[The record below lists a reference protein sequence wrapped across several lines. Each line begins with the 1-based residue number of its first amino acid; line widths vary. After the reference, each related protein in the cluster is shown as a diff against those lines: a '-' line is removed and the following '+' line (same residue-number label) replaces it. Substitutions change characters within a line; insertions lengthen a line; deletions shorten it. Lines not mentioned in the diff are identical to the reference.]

1 MKMLSGKSRELHLQI
16 LVDTL
21 VLDTVV
27 QLCSESYAVQMIDY
41 SVCMMVGDQAQESR
55 EGDT

>member
-1 MKMLSGKSRELHLQI
+1 MKMLSGKSRELHLRI

-27 QLCSESYAVQMIDY
+27 QLCSESYAVQMID
-41 SVCMMVGDQAQESR
+41 CDGR
-55 EGDT
+55 